1 MTRKTSLRVPALAL
15 ALILAMV
22 ASSTPLM
29 AQNPA
34 QPNFRVQPDS
44 ASMAGAMANMAPMM
58 QQMMT
63 AQLTA
68 TLQFYAK
75 PETAD
80 LMAQIAHN
88 YYLALIRQGF
98 TAEQALVIVA
108 ASKPAAPPSPR

>member
-1 MTRKTSLRVPALAL
+1 MTRKTSVRVPALAI
-15 ALILAMV
+15 ALILAM
-22 ASSTPLM
+22 AAASTPLM

-34 QPNFRVQPDS
+34 QPNIRVQADS
-44 ASMAGAMANMAPMM
+44 ATMAGTFANMAPMM

-88 YYLALIRQGF
+88 YYLALMRQGF

-108 ASKPAAPPSPR
+108 AAKPAAPPSSR